1 VPSNGF
7 ARRFH
12 DELLVRTEGGYE
24 RTARGE
30 RLLAELQDLLP
41 RLETAIRGDHFD
53 PASPNVYQRLQ
64 SRSGAGSTS
73 NDRFRIATTD
83 YAGAILLP
91 KLLEDIASVAPRV
104 RLEVVAWNTAGVASV
119 EAGRIE
125 IASAFAASSARS
137 TAIVSPFFLMLH
149 GLDGS
154 RAAADI
160 TSVLDP
166 ARSSAL
172 RGSTSSDC
180 STSLVA
186 KMAIRFPLRF
196 ILLLNS
202 PLHMDP
208 AVKLFCSKVTVIAEC
223 P

>member
-1 VPSNGF
+1 MSYSCVPKAVMNEPPVVS
-7 ARRFH
+7 
-12 DELLVRTEGGYE
+12 DC
-24 RTARGE
+24 
-30 RLLAELQDLLP
+30 
-41 RLETAIRGDHFD
+41 
-53 PASPNVYQRLQ
+53 
-64 SRSGAGSTS
+64 SRSCKIFYRASRRLFAVTTS
-73 NDRFRIATTD
+73 IRPRRTCTNVCSHDR
-83 YAGAILLP
+83 
-91 KLLEDIASVAPRV
+91 ERV
-104 RLEVVAWNTAGVASV
+104 RRAMIVFESLQQTMRVRFFCRNFWKTSPPSPLACDSREVVAWNTAGVASV
-119 EAGRIE
+119 EAGRVD
-125 IASAFAASSARS
+125 IASAFEASSARS

-149 GLDGS
+149 GLDSS

-208 AVKLFCSKVTVIAEC
+208 AVKLFCSKVTVNS
-223 P
+223 